1 LRFRKRSTFHFSID
15 LNLTDCKLATTSR
28 VAHPEKL
35 VISGGA
41 DDAKAYVLIKRRL
54 ANDASTLLSSAQFA
68 VLSRLGKS
76 LQDAVQ
82 ESRETNLVSSVPVIY
97 SELGIVSKGRRRS
110 SIKAASDIL
119 EDKTKKASKNED
131 LKMSSH
137 QSEKRDDNT
146 TSRKK
151 NVSISEIPIT
161 VTSSSETHLAT
172 RSYRRASQAAAE
184 LRLRLA
190 LAGGDSGGGESG
202 KNISKGEGERRV
214 VVESSVKTSTT
225 GTPTSPALRIRSLQK
240 QFRLIEET
248 VRTSKNSS
256 EKADAEAKK
265 ATIATELASLLS
277 Q

>member
-1 LRFRKRSTFHFSID
+1 M
-15 LNLTDCKLATTSR
+15 
-28 VAHPEKL
+28 
-35 VISGGA
+35 
-41 DDAKAYVLIKRRL
+41 
-54 ANDASTLLSSAQFA
+54 Q

-76 LQDAVQ
+76 IHDAVQ
-82 ESRETNLVSSVPVIY
+82 ESRETDLVTSVPVIY

-131 LKMSSH
+131 LKTTTH
-137 QSEKRDDNT
+137 QQSDKRDDNT

-151 NVSISEIPIT
+151 NISISEIPNIT
-161 VTSSSETHLAT
+161 VTSSSVGT

-190 LAGGDSGGGESG
+190 LAGGGDSGDSGSG

-225 GTPTSPALRIRSLQK
+225 SSPTSPALRIRSLQK

-265 ATIATELASLLS
+265 ATIANELASLLS

>member
-1 LRFRKRSTFHFSID
+1 LFWESSTFHFSID

-76 LQDAVQ
+76 IQDAVQ
-82 ESRETNLVSSVPVIY
+82 ESRETDLATSVPVIY

-131 LKMSSH
+131 LKTTTH
-137 QSEKRDDNT
+137 QQSDKRDDNT

-151 NVSISEIPIT
+151 NISISEIPNIT
-161 VTSSSETHLAT
+161 VTSSSVGT

-190 LAGGDSGGGESG
+190 LAGGGDSGDSGSG

-225 GTPTSPALRIRSLQK
+225 SSPTSPALRIRSLQK

-265 ATIATELASLLS
+265 ATIANELASLLS